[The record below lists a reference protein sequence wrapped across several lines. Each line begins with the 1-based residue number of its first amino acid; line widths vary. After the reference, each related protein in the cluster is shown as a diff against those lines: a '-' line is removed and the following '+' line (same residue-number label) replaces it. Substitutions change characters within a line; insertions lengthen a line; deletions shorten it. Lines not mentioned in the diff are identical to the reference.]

1 MQILCLRSI
10 FNGARRLSTPTYI
23 KEYLGVFTQA
33 KKRLAALL
41 LIGLLA
47 PCFSYCEIIPDNSA
61 PVNHRASVSQTPNAP
76 ATQID
81 IASPNDKGISIN
93 EYSKLNTPKEGTV
106 FNNSQGG
113 AISKTA
119 GYIPPNPRLNR
130 GEAKLIINQVN
141 SPLPSNLQGNIEIA
155 GRKADLIIANPS
167 GINVNGATIINS
179 SSTTLST
186 ATPTYENGH
195 LKSLNISKDGSI
207 NIGANSL
214 NDNGDY
220 LNVISNSL
228 KLEGKIYANEI
239 NVVATDGKV
248 SLKNTN
254 SGLRQDNLK
263 IEQEGGSHPKGVSID
278 SSALGGMYAGKINII
293 STKDGAGINN
303 KGAILADSSL
313 KIDANGD
320 LINEGKL
327 GSNGQTQIGS
337 KTVSNQ
343 KGSKISASNL
353 GIKASLAENRGNIQ
367 ANTLKIKV
375 DRLDNIK
382 GSISSSSALKI
393 EAKSLSNKDRAVI
406 GAAKS
411 ERLNELGLNESK
423 GSFKTG
429 VIPPSKNEL
438 SIISADHISNIGGA
452 ILSNESYLDI
462 KESLLN
468 DNSLIVLR
476 ALDSEIPNFYNLSGS
491 TFIVQEGLSLRGNNL
506 RNESSKIISL
516 GGALLGYGSIDN
528 SKGSILSGGNLII
541 NKGALNNEEGLI
553 SSKGDLALNLDS
565 LSALG
570 KLSSDGSLYLGLKED
585 LSYNGGIY
593 ASGDIYLNLQG
604 NFIASQRLI
613 SNKNLIIN
621 AKGIKNESIIAALG
635 NLALKAKEQILNLGS
650 LIARGEL
657 ITNSESLINK
667 KALIYAQDGISLNAK
682 NILNQDASNI
692 LSGGDIVIN
701 TSYLSNEALS
711 NIISQRN
718 LNIFNERGE
727 KGKADEIIN
736 ASSLIYARGALNIG
750 AKKLNNRSV
759 NEPVKRVQ
767 STGYNIDFTCNGD
780 GWGCSGVAIPLK
792 VNAAEIKERILKQN
806 PNISQD
812 ELNAK
817 IMEELSEQDMN
828 IYVLSLYKNTRLPGE
843 DTRLYDAIMLNL
855 KDNLFGIRRSK
866 PHKKERLRQISYSI
880 NKEYIT
886 EDSLSKFMGSNI
898 ISAGDSNLNIDE
910 LNNDK
915 SVIYAYN
922 DLLLN
927 VKSLNNRSLSLNH
940 SITSQAEYRWK
951 HKSHGGKGGYSDQ
964 KNIYYSQP
972 AIASIIG
979 AKKDIKGYAG
989 DISNLNSH
997 GQINSGNAPTLI
1009 KEAFSKIDY
1018 SLIGKGL
1025 GNPNALN
1032 LNKNDLAPSL
1042 NNEADMQDIIRP
1054 SYINNLFSPIS
1065 SKFYN
1070 TFYVY
1075 SELIP
1080 DFSYMHN
1087 KLSLLYDK
1095 KRTSLNSSEEDDGTL
1110 LSSAPSL
1117 IYAGGSIDL
1126 SVNGDLRNEGII
1138 YAGSNMNLKAGSVS
1152 NLNSASIIAAN
1163 ALNISA
1169 KKDIINASS
1178 LIQGRSVSLNA
1189 GRDIVHKTLSKEI
1202 NLNRAYGDQS
1212 STYIGTISNIKSTEG
1227 SVALNAARDI
1237 SLSGASIDSAAN
1249 LILNAAKDVNI
1260 NSAKE
1265 KLSYNFK
1272 SKGGS
1277 YKEDIVKNTSS
1288 KLNAKDN
1295 ILIKADGIAIS
1306 GADINARGGDALL
1319 QAKNS
1324 INLSG
1329 DVDSAYYESEFKE
1342 KGFASKKSTTTKAL
1356 SQSVVP
1362 TSISAKNIMLSSQ
1375 EADINIAGS
1384 ALKAKEAIDIQA
1396 GNNINIS
1403 PLSYNSLNYKN
1414 SSKSSLGGLKA
1425 SMDMHS
1431 LYKQNLQSSS
1441 LSSETG
1447 NINLR
1452 AKNDLSLISADI
1464 SSGRNLNLGAG
1475 NSINILAAKEYK
1487 EELSAHKRT
1496 RFNPISV
1503 LTYSGLVAAS
1513 IIAPENAIAAIGV
1526 EKIGGKTFTEIYR
1539 SDYNSKQV
1547 KEGISKLSDIKAAG
1561 DISLNSPTAFITS
1574 NMKVGGDINIDA
1586 KNLTISAAA
1595 NEYSEQSLQK
1605 STSVS
1610 VAKVKDILSQMKPKS
1625 LDELKKD
1632 TSIKVKLADAS
1643 YDKSNT
1649 NLYGTK
1655 AVSSNMEAKNITLRG
1670 DNSLS
1675 VIGSNLK
1682 AEEDLNLISKDGNI
1696 NIINSTD
1703 TASSSSNSKHLEGSL
1718 SLTVQNE
1725 YAQIAPA
1732 AIALQEAIKQLNQTK
1747 KQYKEYKDQK
1757 NALQDKL
1764 VELKNRYKAKEVGID
1779 YSDIEDLQ
1787 NIIEDV
1793 KDEEK
1798 YYLSNIALATANVAS
1813 KTAALISQGSAASS
1827 SWVTW
1832 GFSVGA
1838 SAELSGTTSK
1848 DSSKSSNSVASNL
1861 SGNNIKILTDS
1872 NKDTAINIKGSNLYA
1887 SNDIHLSTH
1896 NLFIDA
1902 SQDSYEAKQ
1911 SSKTISGRV
1920 SATMYGGGGGSA
1932 GLDYSRSNMKEE
1944 SLSHNNAK
1952 VYAGHNIYAL
1962 ASNDALI
1969 KGANLRADNA
1979 LALKVG
1985 HDLSLASLR
1994 DSYNYDSKS
2003 SSIGAGIGIS
2013 GSKTNSDPD
2022 NPYDIGNNI
2031 VRYSNSKLSSINAN
2045 YSRSKSST
2053 TVKQTVLSSI
2063 TAKELNIEVGANTDL
2078 KGSLI
2083 AAGYYDESGNFIDN
2097 GKLRLKT
2104 DSLTFSNLSNTRYD
2118 KSNSLS
2124 IGTNYAFKDPQQG
2137 EGGSKDG
2144 GNQASTAG
2152 SNAFSSN
2159 QMSSMQT
2166 SGSIGQSGTSLQ
2178 DKKNDTDP
2186 KSKISSINYANNR
2199 NLSYSMSK
2207 SLATIGKGELIVGDK
2222 DISSLSKDELAS
2234 LQSDPNNKA
2243 LYNSDDLTRL
2253 NRDSSKLNKEL
2264 YSTKLNSNVDA
2275 SVDMRLFSK
2284 EGRNEIKRDYE
2295 DASTIYDAIY
2305 QIATTDRVSIKD
2317 FFSENGKGFMTV
2329 NAVRQ
2334 EIANNPELR
2343 RMLQS
2348 DELSDQEKQAI
2359 TQNITR
2365 QVMIN
2370 LGYIPN
2376 QTKTI
2381 YTDETGRDGKQI
2393 MGFYSLQTGRS
2404 YINIKNNKS
2413 TKDLV
2418 ATSATESQR
2427 AMDHQRGIN
2436 FLQNEDDHSTYSRNF
2451 GNAVARYYGYA
2462 LSSYGS
2468 GYGSAKINNPSS
2480 INQNYY
2486 ASNNKEFSRL
2496 DKQKGANRQ
2505 LHQEEVEWLNDKQ
2518 KIAKFKDYIQKAT
2531 SKRYTDDEAK
2541 KILAKGGISLS
2552 DESFNEAYKESLS
2565 DDELADI
2572 GLAKEYIKQSDFY
2585 NKDLDGTNA
2594 FNPTAG
2600 QYWER
2605 YVYSENAYANKDFY
2619 IKNLYL
2625 NKGMG
2630 ILDYVKSTAYGLYGT
2645 AEGYVDGIEDMGD
2658 MVLHPI
2664 DTVGN
2669 IFSAIIH
2676 PLRTRQAI
2684 SDSIDEHQA
2693 DNFVDA
2699 MIGDQSS
2706 INRRNYHTLG
2716 EAAAGL
2722 GSGKLA
2728 SKLNKTGKVVGKIAL
2743 EQSKKGA
2750 FKESGAI
2757 GESIDLGGTTG
2768 KSLKEIIDG
2777 LPDNRQASLLGYSK
2791 VNSKIVDNVK
2801 WTKNEAETKILAD
2814 KLIENYVSVKIIPSG
2829 KVYKLQD
2836 GSYITIRSQSKTS
2849 TTTTIE
2855 INNGQGIIK
2864 IHSLDGIK

>member
-1 MQILCLRSI
+1 
-10 FNGARRLSTPTYI
+10 
-23 KEYLGVFTQA
+23 
-33 KKRLAALL
+33 
-41 LIGLLA
+41 
-47 PCFSYCEIIPDNSA
+47 
-61 PVNHRASVSQTPNAP
+61 
-76 ATQID
+76 
-81 IASPNDKGISIN
+81 
-93 EYSKLNTPKEGTV
+93 
-106 FNNSQGG
+106 
-113 AISKTA
+113 
-119 GYIPPNPRLNR
+119 
-130 GEAKLIINQVN
+130 
-141 SPLPSNLQGNIEIA
+141 
-155 GRKADLIIANPS
+155 
-167 GINVNGATIINS
+167 
-179 SSTTLST
+179 
-186 ATPTYENGH
+186 
-195 LKSLNISKDGSI
+195 
-207 NIGANSL
+207 
-214 NDNGDY
+214 
-220 LNVISNSL
+220 
-228 KLEGKIYANEI
+228 
-239 NVVATDGKV
+239 
-248 SLKNTN
+248 
-254 SGLRQDNLK
+254 
-263 IEQEGGSHPKGVSID
+263 
-278 SSALGGMYAGKINII
+278 
-293 STKDGAGINN
+293 
-303 KGAILADSSL
+303 
-313 KIDANGD
+313 
-320 LINEGKL
+320 
-327 GSNGQTQIGS
+327 
-337 KTVSNQ
+337 
-343 KGSKISASNL
+343 
-353 GIKASLAENRGNIQ
+353 
-367 ANTLKIKV
+367 
-375 DRLDNIK
+375 
-382 GSISSSSALKI
+382 
-393 EAKSLSNKDRAVI
+393 
-406 GAAKS
+406 
-411 ERLNELGLNESK
+411 
-423 GSFKTG
+423 
-429 VIPPSKNEL
+429 
-438 SIISADHISNIGGA
+438 
-452 ILSNESYLDI
+452 LDI
-462 KESLLN
+462 KDSLLN
-468 DNSLIVLR
+468 DNGI
-476 ALDSEIPNFYNLSGS
+476 I
-491 TFIVQEGLSLRGNNL
+491 SLRSLDAEIADFSNTAGSSFEVRQGLRLRGKNL
-506 RNESSKIISL
+506 RNEGSIVSLGDISL
-516 GGALLGYGSIDN
+516 SYDLINN
-528 SKGSILSGGNLII
+528 SKGSIVSGEGLS
-541 NKGALNNEEGLI
+541 LNAKSLDNEEGLI
-553 SSKGDLALNLDS
+553 NSKKNLS
-565 LSALG
+565 LSLGGLIHMG
-570 KLSSDGSLYLGLKED
+570 KLNSGGDLYLGLKDD
-585 LSYNGGIY
+585 LIYKGGIY
-593 ASGDIYLNLQG
+593 ASGNVYLDLKG
-604 NFIASQRLI
+604 DFTASQKLI
-613 SNKNLIIN
+613 SNKDLIVSAN
-621 AKGIKNESIIAALG
+621 NIKNESILAALQ
-635 NLALKAKEQILNLGS
+635 NLSLKANGELLNLGS
-650 LIARGEL
+650 LIAKQKL
-657 ITNSESLINK
+657 ALSSNSIVNK
-667 KALIYAQDGISLNAK
+667 SALIYAAQGLALEAKSVINKDGA
-682 NILNQDASNI
+682 NI
-692 LSGGDIVIN
+692 LSSGDIFIN
-701 TSYLSNEALS
+701 SSALRNENLSNV
-711 NIISQRN
+711 ISKAN
-718 LNIFNERGE
+718 LHIFNKEDKE
-727 KGKADEIIN
+727 VKASTIDN
-736 ASSLIYARGALNIG
+736 LSSLIYAGAKLNIN
-750 AKKLNNRSV
+750 AKKLNNRSA
-759 NEPVKRVQ
+759 NELVKGVQ

-780 GWGCSGVAIPLK
+780 GWGCSGATIPLRA
-792 VNAAEIKERILKQN
+792 NAQQIKDEILKER
-806 PNISQD
+806 PNISEA
-812 ELNAK
+812 ELK
-817 IMEELSEQDMN
+817 EELLNRLSLRDMN
-828 IYVLSLYKNTRLPGE
+828 LYVLNLYKNTLLPGE
-843 DTRLYDAIMLNL
+843 DTKLYDAITLSLEN
-855 KDNLFGIRRSK
+855 NLFNISRSK
-866 PHKKERLRQISYSI
+866 PHKKERLRQINYSI

-886 EDSLSKFMGSNI
+886 EDSLSKFASSNI
-898 ISAGDSNLNIDE
+898 ISKDGANLNVDE

-940 SITSQAEYRWK
+940 SITSRAEYRWK
-951 HKSHGGKGGYSDQ
+951 HKRHSDKGGYSDQ

-979 AKKDIKGYAG
+979 AKKDIKGYGG
-989 DISNLNSH
+989 DIKNLNPAHELGS
-997 GQINSGNAPTLI
+997 STAPTLI
-1009 KEAFSKIDY
+1009 DEAYSKIDY
-1018 SLIGKGL
+1018 SAIAQKL
-1025 GNPNALN
+1025 
-1032 LNKNDLAPSL
+1032 KNDNAVSL
-1042 NNEADMQDIIRP
+1042 DKNKFASAQDGAVDMQEILRP
-1054 SYINNLFSPIS
+1054 GYINNLFSPIS
-1065 SKFYN
+1065 DKFYN

-1087 KLSLLYDK
+1087 KLSLAYDK
-1095 KRTSLNSSEEDDGTL
+1095 KGAA
-1110 LSSAPSL
+1110 LSSLKKESKDALLANTSPSV
-1117 IYAGGSIDL
+1117 IYAGGSISL
-1126 SVNGDLRNEGII
+1126 NANGELKNEGLI
-1138 YAGSNMNLKAGSVS
+1138 YAGSSINLSAENIS
-1152 NLNSASIIAAN
+1152 NSNSASIIARGV
-1163 ALNISA
+1163 LNIA
-1169 KKDIINASS
+1169 ANKDIINASS
-1178 LIQGRSVSLNA
+1178 LMQGSSVSLQA
-1189 GRDIVHKTLSKEI
+1189 GRDIIHKTLSKELVI
-1202 NLNRAYGDQS
+1202 NKPYGTQS
-1212 STYIGTISNIKSTEG
+1212 STYLSTTAAIRSTDGDTILRAG
-1227 SVALNAARDI
+1227 RDI
-1237 SLSGASIDSAAN
+1237 SISGADISSAKS

-1260 NSAKE
+1260 NSAEE

-1272 SKGGS
+1272 SKGGY

-1306 GADINARGGDALL
+1306 GADINAHNGDALL

-1329 DVDSAYYESEFKE
+1329 DIDSAYYESEFKE

-1356 SQSVVP
+1356 NQSVVP
-1362 TSISAKNIMLSSQ
+1362 TSIRAKNIMLSSQ

-1384 ALKAKEAIDIQA
+1384 ALKAKDAIDMQA

-1403 PLSYNSLNYKN
+1403 PASYNFLSYKN

-1431 LYKQNLQSSS
+1431 LYKRNLQSSS

-1447 NINLR
+1447 DINLR
-1452 AKNDLSLISADI
+1452 AKNDLNLISADI

-1487 EELSAHKRT
+1487 EELSVHKRT

-1503 LTYSGLVAAS
+1503 LNYPV
-1513 IIAPENAIAAIGV
+1513 AIAASVGAMDNIALGAGI
-1526 EKIGGKTFTEIYR
+1526 EKIGGGSFTEVYR
-1539 SDYNSKQV
+1539 SDYSGKQV
-1547 KEGISKLSDIKAAG
+1547 KEGISKLSDIKATD
-1561 DISLNSPTAFITS
+1561 DIGLNSPTAFITS
-1574 NMKVGGDINIDA
+1574 NMKAGGDINIAA

-1595 NEYSEQSLQK
+1595 NEYSEHNVAK
-1605 STSVS
+1605 SASVS
-1610 VAKVKDILSQMKPKS
+1610 ITKAKDSLNQMKPKS
-1625 LDELKKD
+1625 LDEFKKD
-1632 TSIKVKLADAS
+1632 TSLKAKIASAS
-1643 YDKSNT
+1643 YDKSNM
-1649 NLYGTK
+1649 NSYGTK
-1655 AVSSNMEAKNITLRG
+1655 TVSSNMEAKNITLRG

-1703 TASSSSNSKHLEGSL
+1703 TASSSSSSKHLEASL

-1732 AIALQEAIKQLNQTK
+1732 AIALAEAVKQLNKTK
-1747 KQYKEYKDQK
+1747 KQYKEYKQQK

-1887 SNDIHLSTH
+1887 NNDIHLSTH
-1896 NLFIDA
+1896 NLFMEA

-1911 SSKTISGRV
+1911 SSKTVSGRV

-1932 GLDYSRSNMKEE
+1932 GLDYSKSNMKEE

-2003 SSIGAGIGIS
+2003 SSIAAGIGIS
-2013 GSKTNSDPD
+2013 GTKTTSDPD
-2022 NPYDIGNNI
+2022 NPTDIGNNI

-2063 TAKELNIEVGANTDL
+2063 TAKELDIEVGSNTDL

-2083 AAGYYDESGNFIDN
+2083 AAGYYDENGNFIDN

-2137 EGGSKDG
+2137 REGVSKDG
-2144 GNQASTAG
+2144 GSQAKESKSAESKDSTAR
-2152 SNAFSSN
+2152 SNAYSSN
-2159 QMSSMQT
+2159 QMSGMQKSST
-2166 SGSIGQSGTSLQ
+2166 DMSAGKDGWSAQSKES
-2178 DKKNDTDP
+2178 NTDP
-2186 KSKISSINYANNR
+2186 KSKISSINYSNNR

-2275 SVDMRLFSK
+2275 SVDMRFFS
-2284 EGRNEIKRDYE
+2284 EGGRNEIKRDYE

-2343 RMLQS
+2343 QMLQS

-2381 YTDETGRDGKQI
+2381 YTDETGKDGKQI
-2393 MGFYSLQTGRS
+2393 MGFYSLQTKRS
-2404 YINIKNNKS
+2404 YINIKNNES

-2436 FLQNEDDHSTYSRNF
+2436 FLQNEDDHSTYSQNF

-2505 LHQEEVEWLNDKQ
+2505 LHQAEKDFIHNNVEDFREQMSRRGINYTKKDATGLLLLSAAYGTDAYMNGIVNLGLTNFSKSDILNGLMYLRQKSDGLTFLNYNDYEEFGYKQ
-2518 KIAKFKDYIQKAT
+2518 KLFSATDSQFYLGSNFHQEMQGGLVDMSAMFIPSARVLPEINLGKAVGGAGATKGSTAIIGNTAKGAGT
-2531 SKRYTDDEAK
+2531 NEAK
-2541 KILAKGGISLS
+2541 SIVRISEEAINKGQNSSNIIEKIIQRGEIEPGNHKVMVSKL
-2552 DESFNEAYKESLS
+2552 
-2565 DDELADI
+2565 DDGSI
-2572 GLAKEYIKQSDFY
+2572 VTI
-2585 NKDLDGTNA
+2585 
-2594 FNPTAG
+2594 
-2600 QYWER
+2600 R
-2605 YVYSENAYANKDFY
+2605 KDFGKY
-2619 IKNLYL
+2619 SHGFPDHYNIEIRIPYRNS
-2625 NKGMG
+2625 NK
-2630 ILDYVKSTAYGLYGT
+2630 
-2645 AEGYVDGIEDMGD
+2645 
-2658 MVLHPI
+2658 
-2664 DTVGN
+2664 
-2669 IFSAIIH
+2669 
-2676 PLRTRQAI
+2676 Q
-2684 SDSIDEHQA
+2684 
-2693 DNFVDA
+2693 
-2699 MIGDQSS
+2699 
-2706 INRRNYHTLG
+2706 
-2716 EAAAGL
+2716 
-2722 GSGKLA
+2722 
-2728 SKLNKTGKVVGKIAL
+2728 
-2743 EQSKKGA
+2743 
-2750 FKESGAI
+2750 
-2757 GESIDLGGTTG
+2757 
-2768 KSLKEIIDG
+2768 
-2777 LPDNRQASLLGYSK
+2777 
-2791 VNSKIVDNVK
+2791 
-2801 WTKNEAETKILAD
+2801 
-2814 KLIENYVSVKIIPSG
+2814 IENLHIFPTENGYKWYG
-2829 KVYKLQD
+2829 KD
-2836 GSYITIRSQSKTS
+2836 GV
-2849 TTTTIE
+2849 
-2855 INNGQGIIK
+2855 IK
-2864 IHSLDGIK
+2864 GE